1 MKLIRKGIMPKEY
14 IINVEEIE
22 ELEELLY
29 IKINNIYKCFIDLE
43 NGRVGNIYMFYN
55 RNLNCIIIHLQEV
68 GILTSEIFIDQIY
81 LANGC
86 EFGLQISTTDDDYEY
101 YEKYKKFID
110 EIVFEVYR
118 LENNKNLEELA

>member
-22 ELEELLY
+22 ELEELLD

-81 LANGC
+81 LANGY
-86 EFGLQISTTDDDYEY
+86 EFGLQISTTDDNYEY
-101 YEKYKKFID
+101 YEKYKLFID
-110 EIVFEVYR
+110 EMIFEIYKS
-118 LENNKNLEELA
+118 ENNEKVEEPA